1 MLISGFGPLK
11 GGWVSPKSSTFLS
24 PKKFLNVEGFEGLE
38 GFERFERFEGL
49 EGFERF
55 ERFEG
60 LRGSK
65 VVWINL
71 NKLQH
76 N

>member
-1 MLISGFGPLK
+1 MVGNLVVEIENFNCCLF
-11 GGWVSPKSSTFLS
+11 VCLFTFLFVPHVLAIS
-24 PKKFLNVEGFEGLE
+24 QEEGLE
-38 GFERFERFEGL
+38 E
-49 EGFERF
+49 FERF

-60 LRGSK
+60 LRGLK

>member
-1 MLISGFGPLK
+1 MPISGFGPLK

-24 PKKFLNVEGFEGLE
+24 PKKFLNVEGFEGLD
-38 GFERFERFEGL
+38 GL

-60 LRGSK
+60 LRGLK

>member
-11 GGWVSPKSSTFLS
+11 RGWVSPKSSTFLS
-24 PKKFLNVEGFEGLE
+24 PKKLLKA
-38 GFERFERFEGL
+38 EGL

-60 LRGSK
+60 LRGFK